1 MAKSRAT
8 RLREQRARQQEY
20 RHEQKKLRRP
30 GRDDIARIA
39 LQWLIV
45 NTAKLA
51 EREGNPARMNKIEE
65 AILEKLVEQ
74 GFDEA
79 ASDRALGD
87 LIDRYIEGNWD
98 FRRKPHLQANNRI
111 ESGVANAATRE
122 SS

>member
-1 MAKSRAT
+1 MPKSRAT

-20 RHEQKKLRRP
+20 RDAQKKLRRP

-51 EREGNPARMNKIEE
+51 EREGNPARMNKVEE

-74 GFDEA
+74 GFDPM
-79 ASDRALGD
+79 ASDTALGD
-87 LIDRYIEGNWD
+87 LIDRYVEGGWD
-98 FRRKPHLQANNRI
+98 FRRKPHLWAGNQVQGDEVDDPMNGRC
-111 ESGVANAATRE
+111 
-122 SS
+122 

>member
-1 MAKSRAT
+1 MAKLRAT

-20 RHEQKKLRRP
+20 RDAQKKLRRP

-51 EREGNPARMNKIEE
+51 EREGNPARMSKVEE

-74 GFDEA
+74 GFDSA

-87 LIDRYIEGNWD
+87 LIDRYVDGGWD
-98 FRRKPHLQANNRI
+98 FRRKPHLWTGDNI
-111 ESGVANAATRE
+111 KGGGTKDPMDGSF
-122 SS
+122 

>member
-1 MAKSRAT
+1 MANSKAT

-20 RHEQKKLRRP
+20 RDEQKMQRRP

-45 NTAKLA
+45 NTSKLA
-51 EREGNPARMNKIEE
+51 EREGNPARMNKVEV

-74 GFDEA
+74 GFDPA

-87 LIDRYIEGNWD
+87 LIDRYVDGGWD
-98 FRRKPHLQANNRI
+98 FHRKPHLWAGNHINDGDTDAPKDGTI
-111 ESGVANAATRE
+111 
-122 SS
+122 

>member
-1 MAKSRAT
+1 MGKSRAT

-20 RHEQKKLRRP
+20 RDQQKQFRRP

-51 EREGNPARMNKIEE
+51 EREGNPTRMNKVEE

-74 GFDEA
+74 GFDRA
-79 ASDRALGD
+79 ASDQALGD
-87 LIDRYIEGNWD
+87 LIDRYVDGRWD
-98 FRRKPHLQANNRI
+98 FRRKIHLLTGPDR
-111 ESGVANAATRE
+111 RD
-122 SS
+122 